1 MAAPGH
7 VAAALGALGV
17 ERAGAVRGTS
27 GARRR
32 GIGRD
37 ACAALI
43 ASLLLFGMQAA
54 EARIPRSSAAVAAF
68 KRTTPCPVNG
78 ATRGACPGY
87 EVDHMEPLCAGGPD
101 TPENMQWLTH
111 HEHRQKTRLDVLRC
125 RRAKRGN

>member
-1 MAAPGH
+1 
-7 VAAALGALGV
+7 
-17 ERAGAVRGTS
+17 
-27 GARRR
+27 
-32 GIGRD
+32 
-37 ACAALI
+37 
-43 ASLLLFGMQAA
+43 MQAA